1 MKFIVIHL
9 AIRHTVPQWNC
20 NFYTCLFLVPTDVPS
35 TKPHNSF
42 AIDASA
48 YVQLYCKEVFNIII
62 IHIRGSNFLLH
73 PKDKNIFVDGFGLG
87 LRIFV
92 ADCDQSDNL
101 FQLISINYSCCFKK
115 FNIL

>member
-1 MKFIVIHL
+1 M
-9 AIRHTVPQWNC
+9 
-20 NFYTCLFLVPTDVPS
+20 FLL
-35 TKPHNSF
+35 KPHNSF
-42 AIDASA
+42 AIGASA
-48 YVQLYCKEVFNIII
+48 YVQLYWKAVANLI

>member
-1 MKFIVIHL
+1 M
-9 AIRHTVPQWNC
+9 
-20 NFYTCLFLVPTDVPS
+20 FLLPS
-35 TKPHNSF
+35 HIINSF
-42 AIDASA
+42 AIGAST
-48 YVQLYCKEVFNIII
+48 YVKLYWKAVVNLI